1 MIFLRRTFN
10 PLVLLMVLVGFAFS
24 NVTVSLSDVEVDGYT
39 ADIIVPVTLNNPN
52 DGVGG
57 FQFDV
62 IALPALVQLSDVT
75 PSDEE
80 NFSADYT
87 VFEDG
92 SGRIVFYSNN
102 ATGIGA
108 GGNGFVLNLHFDG
121 SAILSAPLNLDM
133 FSLAVSDEAGN
144 VLESSAEGGSITI
157 GIFFLIFAKNFV
169 KDFAKSISVIKPIL
183 MPSIL

>member
-1 MIFLRRTFN
+1 MILLRKIFN
-10 PLVLLMVLVGFAFS
+10 PLVLLMVLVGFAFP

-39 ADIIVPVTLNNPN
+39 ADIIVPVNLSNPN

-75 PSDEE
+75 PSDEA

-92 SGRIVFYSNN
+92 SGRGVFYLNN
-102 ATGIGA
+102 SPGIWA
-108 GGNGFVLNLHFDG
+108 GG
-121 SAILSAPLNLDM
+121 
-133 FSLAVSDEAGN
+133 
-144 VLESSAEGGSITI
+144 
-157 GIFFLIFAKNFV
+157 
-169 KDFAKSISVIKPIL
+169 
-183 MPSIL
+183 